1 MRSTSRCGTR
11 SAPRCAGSTR
21 RPKRASGIIC
31 GAGKQ
36 FTAGIDLALLG
47 AIRAEIADACDGRA
61 REKLRRLILDL
72 QDTLTSIER
81 CRKPVIA
88 AIHGACIGGGVDLVT
103 ACDIRLCTADAVFS
117 VREIDVGMTA
127 DLGTLQRLPR
137 LIGEGMAREL
147 AYTGRNVDGREAR
160 EIRLVNRCYDTR
172 EALLAGARE
181 LAATIAAKSP
191 LSVRGA
197 KEMITYAR
205 DHSVARRAQPRR
217 HVERRDA
224 PVGRSSRS
232 APRHAREAAAAVSR
246 LSAPWQPRRATRVRT
261 PAGASRL
268 AAQYCRRMPAIR
280 SRRYNLREQ
289 PSGEVRSMANYATS
303 NIRTVALVGQGGS
316 GKTTLAEALLLASGA
331 IKEAGTVER
340 GTTVSDFDPLE
351 KSWQHSLRASILH
364 LDTQDTRVH
373 LVDTPGFPDFIGQ
386 AIGALDAVETAAVV
400 VSAQSGIEM
409 IASRMMD
416 WAAKRRLCRLVI
428 VNKIDAEN
436 VDLPNLLASIQS
448 LFGKECLPINLPA
461 GGGKRVVDC
470 FFNPDGESD
479 FSSVGQAHSALV
491 DQVVEVD
498 EALMALYLE
507 QGEIAPEELHAPFE
521 KALREG
527 HLVPVCFVSAK
538 TGAGVAEL
546 LDVLVKLA
554 PNPAEGNPPLFYKG
568 EGESASEFRSE
579 PDPKKHVLAHVF
591 KVVMDP
597 FVGKLGIFRVHQG
610 TVTKDTQ
617 LFVGDGRKPFKVGH
631 LFMLQGGKNVEIER
645 AVPGDIAAV
654 AKVDEIEFDCVLH
667 DSHDEDHIHM
677 RPLEFPTPM
686 QGVAITPKKRGDEQ
700 RISEVLHRMIAED
713 PTLVVEHDATTNET
727 VLRALGDLHLRSV
740 LERMAS
746 QFKLEVDTRPPRI
759 PYRETITGA
768 GGGVPPPQE
777 ADGRRRAVRR
787 GLAARR
793 AARARRRLRVPRPDQ
808 GRRDPAPVH
817 AGGAEGRR
825 AGARHRRD
833 RRLSAAGRARR
844 RATTASTTRW
854 TRRKSRSSPPA
865 RRRSSTRSRRR
876 GPSCSSRSSPSR

>member
-1 MRSTSRCGTR
+1 M
-11 SAPRCAGSTR
+11 
-21 RPKRASGIIC
+21 
-31 GAGKQ
+31 
-36 FTAGIDLALLG
+36 
-47 AIRAEIADACDGRA
+47 
-61 REKLRRLILDL
+61 
-72 QDTLTSIER
+72 
-81 CRKPVIA
+81 
-88 AIHGACIGGGVDLVT
+88 
-103 ACDIRLCTADAVFS
+103 
-117 VREIDVGMTA
+117 
-127 DLGTLQRLPR
+127 
-137 LIGEGMAREL
+137 
-147 AYTGRNVDGREAR
+147 
-160 EIRLVNRCYDTR
+160 
-172 EALLAGARE
+172 
-181 LAATIAAKSP
+181 
-191 LSVRGA
+191 
-197 KEMITYAR
+197 
-205 DHSVARRAQPRR
+205 
-217 HVERRDA
+217 
-224 PVGRSSRS
+224 
-232 APRHAREAAAAVSR
+232 
-246 LSAPWQPRRATRVRT
+246 
-261 PAGASRL
+261 
-268 AAQYCRRMPAIR
+268 
-280 SRRYNLREQ
+280 
-289 PSGEVRSMANYATS
+289 
-303 NIRTVALVGQGGS
+303 
-316 GKTTLAEALLLASGA
+316 
-331 IKEAGTVER
+331 
-340 GTTVSDFDPLE
+340 
-351 KSWQHSLRASILH
+351 
-364 LDTQDTRVH
+364 
-373 LVDTPGFPDFIGQ
+373 
-386 AIGALDAVETAAVV
+386 V

-498 EALMALYLE
+498 EELMALYLE

-597 FVGKLGIFRVHQG
+597 FVGKLGVFRVHQG

-759 PYRETITGA
+759 PYRETITAQAEGFHRHKKQTGGA
-768 GGGVPPPQE
+768 GQFGEVSLRVEPRERGAGFEFLDQTKGGVIPHQFMPAVQKGVEQVLGTGAIAGFPLQDVRVVVY
-777 ADGRRRAVRR
+777 DGKHHPVDSKEVAFVAAGKKAFLDAIEKARPIVLEPIVTRRGDLPRDEHRRHRRRPVVAARPGHRDARPAAGRARDQRARPARGARRLFGPAEVRDRRPRLVVDAAVALRAGAAAAAAAARRRAQEVAQAGRGIGEVAAFQPMTAVFRRPGTVVAPAASAPAR
-787 GLAARR
+787 GLAAAQAARAFAKSASAARR
-793 AARARRRLRVPRPDQ
+793 AAA
-808 GRRDPAPVH
+808 
-817 AGGAEGRR
+817 
-825 AGARHRRD
+825 
-833 RRLSAAGRARR
+833 
-844 RATTASTTRW
+844 
-854 TRRKSRSSPPA
+854 
-865 RRRSSTRSRRR
+865 
-876 GPSCSSRSSPSR
+876 